1 MSGTAEL
8 IFTGDE
14 LLRGDIVNSNQAYL
28 GEALLAQ
35 GLFVTHA
42 VSVADDEDLIAEAI
56 RTAMARRPQVLVL
69 SGGLGPT
76 EDDLTREAVARAT
89 GRPLVFRQDLMD
101 AIDARFAALGM
112 VPTPSNRKQAF
123 LPDGAQAIDFTGT
136 APGFWFIDDEVLV
149 AALPGVP
156 RELYQMWEDTLEQL
170 VATHTRREGESAGVV
185 VRRLRVSGMGE
196 SALADALRELPW
208 HKGGLVIGH
217 PGRHGWPDP
226 GAPLRR
232 YGRGPPA
239 PGGGRGPGL

>member
-101 AIDARFAALGM
+101 AIDA
-112 VPTPSNRKQAF
+112 Q
-123 LPDGAQAIDFTGT
+123 
-136 APGFWFIDDEVLV
+136 
-149 AALPGVP
+149 
-156 RELYQMWEDTLEQL
+156 
-170 VATHTRREGESAGVV
+170 
-185 VRRLRVSGMGE
+185 
-196 SALADALRELPW
+196 
-208 HKGGLVIGH
+208 IGRAH
-217 PGRHGWPDP
+217 V
-226 GAPLRR
+226 
-232 YGRGPPA
+232 
-239 PGGGRGPGL
+239 